1 MRLKTPFFMIDLYH
15 VDPNSISSIIQNKYI
30 EGHLDRIPEGSIL
43 ASSYLS
49 DPYGI
54 RGVSGIRDLSD
65 GNNVLNYVDPLTEF
79 YRAGVDGAS
88 GISNYLA
95 HNSEDS
101 VYSYLNEKD
110 HKWISDYLSKKNK

>member
-1 MRLKTPFFMIDLYH
+1 M
-15 VDPNSISSIIQNKYI
+15 
-30 EGHLDRIPEGSIL
+30 DRIPEGSIL

-101 VYSYLNEKD
+101 VYSYLNEKSD
-110 HKWISDYLSKKNK
+110 EFLEEHDFDRDEVKQGLESVISKYGVNGFTDIFTE